1 MKEWI
6 AAMRQDLSSFSI
18 STKSVKD
25 KDMEACYNVF
35 IGLKYLPYII
45 VKHRIAA
52 NLLMAGVS
60 VVPRTMS
67 LTELH
72 SFLKEH
78 RLTCSTPHSMYANHC
93 RFLLDWP
100 ALHVQRTI

>member
-6 AAMRQDLSSFSI
+6 AAMRQELSSFSI
-18 STKSVKD
+18 STKSIKD

-45 VKHRIAA
+45 VRIRIAA

-60 VVPRTMS
+60 IVPRTMS

-72 SFLKEH
+72 SFLKDH
-78 RLTCSTPHSMYANHC
+78 RLTCSSPQSMYANNSS
-93 RFLLDWP
+93 FSLDWP
-100 ALHVQRTI
+100 VLHVQRII